1 MQHNLV
7 FPAKN
12 VELKYWLR
20 IKNQHMAERM
30 RKESVVFAAGAL
42 RREAHLRPD
51 AKRLWGQENALVI
64 PFWHKMPLM
73 RRTGGL
79 AFCTTDH
86 VAYDPG
92 KHPCLFLGL
101 SDENVP
107 IFAVDVDHWQVA
119 VPTEEA
125 ALPWSG
131 GAVPCAEIEGTEF
144 RDLRSLMTLLTPWEA
159 EIAATARGILE
170 WHGRHMFCAN
180 CGAPT
185 AMSDGGWRRDCAAC
199 SVQHFPRT
207 DPVVI
212 MLVTHGNSVL
222 LGRDAAWPEGM
233 YSLLAGFMEPGEP
246 IEAAVR
252 REVLEESGIKVGPV
266 EYVASQPWPFPASL
280 MIGCRAEAL
289 TTEITLDPN
298 ELEDALWLTREE
310 LANAMAGLSG
320 KIRPARKGALAQFLL
335 TKWLADCWE

>member
-1 MQHNLV
+1 MW
-7 FPAKN
+7 F
-12 VELKYWLR
+12 LR
-20 IKNQHMAERM
+20 EMRRWNRWPYTRNRHMADRM
-30 RKESVVFAAGAL
+30 RKESVVFAAGVL

-51 AKRLWGQENALVI
+51 TKPLWAQKNALVV

-73 RRTGGL
+73 RQAGGL
-79 AFCTTDH
+79 AFCTT
-86 VAYDPG
+86 ADPVFDADR
-92 KHPCLFLGL
+92 HPCLFLGL
-101 SDENVP
+101 SDENAP
-107 IFAVDVDHWQVA
+107 IFAVDVDDWKGAIPTDEA
-119 VPTEEA
+119 VM
-125 ALPWSG
+125 PWSG

-144 RDLRSLMTLLTPWEA
+144 HDLRSLMTQLTPWEA
-159 EIAATARGILE
+159 EVAATARGILE
-170 WHGRHMFCAN
+170 WHGRHRFCAN

-185 AMSDGGWRRDCAAC
+185 KMSDGGWRRDCAAC
-199 SVQHFPRT
+199 SAHHFPRT

-222 LGRDAAWPEGM
+222 LGRNAAWPEGM

-252 REVLEESGIKVGPV
+252 REVLEESGVVIGAVD
-266 EYVASQPWPFPASL
+266 YVASQPWPFPASL

-289 TTEITLDPN
+289 TREITLDPN
-298 ELEDALWLTREE
+298 ELEDALWVTREE
-310 LANAMAGLSG
+310 LSVAMAGLSD